1 MGFYG
6 GLGGSLLLCRLF
18 CALKIVNASQRDEK
32 KDEQKATAYVYKG
45 FLYVF
50 LNGFLN
56 CKEVSRIYGKEE
68 SGPTFS
74 DGVVERN
81 TTNPFSHF

>member
-1 MGFYG
+1 ME
-6 GLGGSLLLCRLF
+6 
-18 CALKIVNASQRDEK
+18 ASEMRK
-32 KDEQKATAYVYKG
+32 KDGQKATAYVYKG

-56 CKEVSRIYGKEE
+56 CRGGEQDEE
-68 SGPTFS
+68 EGQTGHLTFS

-81 TTNPFSHF
+81 TTYSFSHF

>member
-1 MGFYG
+1 MGVWVGRYCFV
-6 GLGGSLLLCRLF
+6 RLF
-18 CALKIVNASQRDEK
+18 CALKIVNGSQRDEK
-32 KDEQKATAYVYKG
+32 KDGQKATAYVYKG

-56 CKEVSRIYGKEE
+56 CEE
-68 SGPTFS
+68 GEQDEEEDQTSPLTFS

-81 TTNPFSHF
+81 TANSFSHF